1 MKTTFKK
8 NITALATF
16 ALFAPLASAQFWD
29 IRNDGT
35 GVGDKSAI
43 ISDYVTSSWQATK
56 QDVDTLSTNNNSLDS
71 VTSLETNIN
80 NFVSQEEDY
89 KNILNVE
96 VEQNDDTIVLN
107 EVAVDAAN
115 SDVAD
120 ADLLVNAADGLVNS
134 STISRDDALASV
146 DDILGNDP
154 SIDPLDP
161 VTHTTEYTAAVDA
174 LDDFQAAL
182 DTNLLAQ
189 TAATNSQ
196 AAASVAQTGA
206 IDALQAS
213 NDRAVALSEAIDRS
227 TARITAAGDAW
238 NSIDTAVTEKE
249 DEFTELNDAME
260 AFADGI
266 MTGNLDGTS
275 TVNDL
280 DEIIDIV
287 DNVVTD
293 DGGIDDPVDLAF
305 MPTALDGSALSTTDL
320 AAGNDPETFA
330 NIITEATDAL
340 DTVDSNLTAEFQSQ
354 LKNALG
360 NGAFEREA
368 VTDLAGGLLVMNDG
382 MNDIQTNGIAGIITK
397 EADGIHIGTNSFILD
412 DTAGNHVLTTD
423 DGSLTLG
430 GGAVLEVEVDGRL
443 DVSGNLEIGAI
454 PDVESAINNNF
465 SNITVNSVIS
475 GINVGNITANTGAI
489 TTLNDDATV
498 EGSVAHSINALATGA
513 VATNTGAVATNT
525 GNIGANTGSI
535 TTLND
540 NATVTGSV
548 ANSIAAAIS
557 DLGTSANGIA
567 GVIERKNINGES
579 VIQLGANTFLL
590 NDATDTI
597 STTSGN
603 INLDADVAITG
614 DLEVAGDVFVG
625 GRSIGLQSQINSNRL
640 DIDRNAR
647 GIAMVAALQHTTVLP
662 GMTNALDVS
671 AAHFEGETGFALNYA
686 RRISENVQLNFGAA
700 STTDFDES
708 VIKAGV
714 GVQW

>member
-1 MKTTFKK
+1 MDFNTKQITT
-8 NITALATF
+8 IAAI
-16 ALFAPLASAQFWD
+16 ALFAPWASAQYTYTD
-29 IRNDGT
+29 VDGT
-35 GVGDKSAI
+35 DVTITGQVSGNNAVGSDLVADINTALSDAAGLTQYLDGLQAEDILSLSAGVG
-43 ISDYVTSSWQATK
+43 
-56 QDVDTLSTNNNSLDS
+56 NNNAVLISQNNGINANSGDIATNTTAITFNSDGIVQAISL
-71 VTSLETNIN
+71 VQASLNNNATNGNNIAANTASIAIN
-80 NFVSQEEDY
+80 N
-89 KNILNVE
+89 
-96 VEQNDDTIVLN
+96 
-107 EVAVDAAN
+107 
-115 SDVAD
+115 
-120 ADLLVNAADGLVNS
+120 
-134 STISRDDALASV
+134 
-146 DDILGNDP
+146 
-154 SIDPLDP
+154 
-161 VTHTTEYTAAVDA
+161 
-174 LDDFQAAL
+174 
-182 DTNLLAQ
+182 
-189 TAATNSQ
+189 ATN
-196 AAASVAQTGA
+196 
-206 IDALQAS
+206 
-213 NDRAVALSEAIDRS
+213 
-227 TARITAAGDAW
+227 AGDIATL
-238 NSIDTAVTEKE
+238 NNLIERQGDT
-249 DEFTELNDAME
+249 
-260 AFADGI
+260 
-266 MTGNLDGTS
+266 
-275 TVNDL
+275 
-280 DEIIDIV
+280 
-287 DNVVTD
+287 
-293 DGGIDDPVDLAF
+293 
-305 MPTALDGSALSTTDL
+305 
-320 AAGNDPETFA
+320 
-330 NIITEATDAL
+330 
-340 DTVDSNLTAEFQSQ
+340 
-354 LKNALG
+354 
-360 NGAFEREA
+360 
-368 VTDLAGGLLVMNDG
+368 
-382 MNDIQTNGIAGIITK
+382 
-397 EADGIHIGTNSFILD
+397 IHIGNNSFILD

-423 DGSLTLG
+423 DGSFTLGGGAVLEVEVDGRLDVSGNLEIGAIPDVESAITANTGAVATNAASITTIDEYLTGRAVDIVLNAYDINTLNNLIERQGDTIHIGNNSFILDDTAGNHVLTTDDGSFTLG

-540 NATVTGSV
+540 DATVTGSV

-567 GVIERKNINGES
+567 GLIERKNINGES
-579 VIQLGANTFLL
+579 VIQLGANTFFF

-671 AAHFEGETGFALNYA
+671 AAHFEGETGMALNYS
-686 RRISENVQLNFGAA
+686 RRINENVQINFGAA
-700 STTDFDES
+700 ATSDFDES
-708 VIKAGV
+708 VIKAGL